1 MDKKIIA
8 QIVSA
13 WNIKPYSIKPF
24 NRGMVNE
31 NFLIKS
37 DTNKYVIRKLGF
49 LKSLIGSIG
58 SLTIFYISINRNLI
72 IKFQLC

>member
-1 MDKKIIA
+1 
-8 QIVSA
+8 
-13 WNIKPYSIKPF
+13 
-24 NRGMVNE
+24 MVNE